1 MEVEKKKDSILVE
14 LTIMSKDI
22 GFQEVSMQYV
32 R

>member
-1 MEVEKKKDSILVE
+1 MEVEKKDSILVE
-14 LTIMSKDI
+14 LTIISKEI